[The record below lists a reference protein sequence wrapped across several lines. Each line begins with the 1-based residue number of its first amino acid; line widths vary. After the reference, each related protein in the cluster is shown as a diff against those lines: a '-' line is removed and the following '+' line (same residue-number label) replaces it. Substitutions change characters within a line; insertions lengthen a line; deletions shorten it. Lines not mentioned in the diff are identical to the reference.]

1 MSDLLFLIPLLPV
14 VAATVNFIFGR
25 WWLRSLAGPIAVAA
39 VAGSWILS
47 LLAFIDQIGSD
58 EPLKQH
64 LYTWIPA
71 GDLSIPMNL
80 QIDHLTAVMLML
92 VTTVI
97 ARLLFILVYGQIT
110 YGWVGFEDIPFLGS
124 MPGT

>member
-1 MSDLLFLIPLLPV
+1 MSLTSALAVYFILWWVTLFAVLPWGV
-14 VAATVNFIFGR
+14 RNSHETGQQVT
-25 WWLRSLAGPIAVAA
+25 AGPETGAPVN
-39 VAGSWILS
+39 
-47 LLAFIDQIGSD
+47 QRIGR
-58 EPLKQH
+58 K
-64 LYTWIPA
+64 
-71 GDLSIPMNL
+71 
-80 QIDHLTAVMLML
+80 ML